1 LRVEIAAHA
10 FDSWGHYLAGR
21 DQDRLADLDEAFR
34 DPGVRAV
41 LSTTGGKGSYR
52 IVDRLDFGAIGRD
65 PKPFVGFSDL
75 TSVHLARWQRSG
87 VPGFH
92 GPHMAWND
100 DYYGA
105 VAAERLRVAL
115 MEAQALV
122 IQQDPREPTGKW
134 SMIDVLG
141 ERLSSLGIPVL
152 GGLPIGHGPAPFT
165 VPLGTLAHLD
175 AGAGALTVEPGVS

>member
-1 LRVEIAAHA
+1 LRPTH
-10 FDSWGHYLAGR
+10 
-21 DQDRLADLDEAFR
+21 
-34 DPGVRAV
+34 
-41 LSTTGGKGSYR
+41 
-52 IVDRLDFGAIGRD
+52 FGAIGRD

-92 GPHMAWND
+92 APHMAWND

-122 IQQDPREPTGKW
+122 IQQDPREPTAAVTTSGLATGIL
-134 SMIDVLG
+134 MGGNLG
-141 ERLSSLGIPVL
+141 VISVTLM
-152 GGLPIGHGPAPFT
+152 GGRVHRITQQSA
-165 VPLGTLAHLD
+165 A
-175 AGAGALTVEPGVS
+175 ACQ